1 MMVVAFALRIVALL
15 VVIVMVVMMV
25 MVLVL
30 LVLII
35 IVVMVMVMV
44 MVFVLVLVVVI
55 VMMVVAF
62 ALRIVALLIVVM
74 VMVMMVLVFL
84 LFLLLAGHLG
94 ELLQG
99 RLQGVLP
106 LHGGKDHLAGELAP
120 GGGDDDGVGVV
131 LPEKGQHFRQLRLRH
146 VLGPAQDDGAG
157 ALHLVVEELAE
168 VLHVDLGLLG
178 VHHGGEGIELYIV
191 GVDAL
196 HGADHVGELA
206 HARGLDQDPVRGV
219 LRQNL
224 LQGPAE
230 VAHQRAA
237 DAAGVHLVHL
247 DARVLH
253 ERAVDA
259 DLAELVLDQH
269 QLFALVRFLDQL
281 LDEGGFPRAQKP
293 GEDVYLSHFFLA
305 SILNQLIIARNIRY
319 FKGKGPDLHRFVE
332 IGGATSFL

>member
-1 MMVVAFALRIVALL
+1 MMVAFALG
-15 VVIVMVVMMV
+15 
-25 MVLVL
+25 
-30 LVLII
+30 
-35 IVVMVMVMV
+35 
-44 MVFVLVLVVVI
+44 
-55 VMMVVAF
+55 
-62 ALRIVALLIVVM
+62 IVALLIVVM
-74 VMVMMVLVFL
+74 VMVMLVLVLF

-94 ELLQG
+94 QLPEG

-131 LPEKGQHFRQLRLRH
+131 LPEQGQHFAELRLVH
-146 VLGPAQDDGAG
+146 QLGPAQDDGAG

-168 VLHVDLGLLG
+168 VLHVDPGFLG
-178 VHHGGEGIELYIV
+178 VHHGGEGVEQDIV
-191 GVDAL
+191 AVDPL

-206 HARGLDQDPVRGV
+206 HARGLDEDPVRRV

-224 LQGPAE
+224 LQRPAE

-281 LDEGGFPRAQKP
+281 LDEGGFPRAEKA

-305 SILNQLIIARNIRY
+305 SILNQLIIAREITF
-319 FKGKGPDLHRFVE
+319 FKGSRALLHLFVE
-332 IGGATSFL
+332 ILSPC

>member
-1 MMVVAFALRIVALL
+1 MMV
-15 VVIVMVVMMV
+15 MM

-30 LVLII
+30 LVL
-35 IVVMVMVMV
+35 
-44 MVFVLVLVVVI
+44 VVI

-99 RLQGVLP
+99 RLQGVP
-106 LHGGKDHLAGELAP
+106 ALHGGEDGLPGKLAP
-120 GGGDDDGVGVV
+120 GGGDDDRAGVV
-131 LPEKGQHFRQLRLRH
+131 LPKEGQHFRQLRLRH

-168 VLHVDLGLLG
+168 VLHVHLRLLG
-178 VHHGGEGIELYIV
+178 VHHGGEGVQLDIV

-196 HGADHVGELA
+196 HRADDVGELA
-206 HARGLDQDPVRGV
+206 HARGLDEDPVRRV
-219 LRQNL
+219 LGEDL
-224 LQGPAE
+224 LQRPAE

-269 QLFALVRFLDQL
+269 QLLAFVRLRDQL
-281 LDEGGFPRAQKP
+281 LDEGGFPRA
-293 GEDVYLSHFFLA
+293 
-305 SILNQLIIARNIRY
+305 
-319 FKGKGPDLHRFVE
+319 
-332 IGGATSFL
+332 